1 MFLNLI
7 KSLFGTKNDREIKK
21 YLKRVQAINALEN
34 KYQAMSDDELKAS
47 FAEFRRQVMDG
58 EYEADGLL
66 NDVFAIVREVSKR
79 TLDMR
84 HFDVQLIGGM
94 VLNEGKIAEMKTGEG
109 KTLVASLPV
118 VLNAMSGKG
127 VHIVTVNDYLAKR
140 DAEQMGEIY
149 KFLGF
154 SVGVVLSSANSDG
167 DHKAAYECDITYGT
181 NNEFGF
187 DYLRDNMKF
196 SGEDKVQRG
205 HNFVIVDEV
214 DSILIDEAR
223 TPLIISGPTNRT
235 LDGYIKAN
243 EVAKKMQRGENPPA
257 NLANKD
263 AKPTGDFV
271 VDEKNRTILITEA
284 GISKAEQLFG
294 VENLYSLDN
303 AILAHQ
309 LDQALKAH
317 NLFEKDVHYV
327 VRNKEVIIVDEFT
340 GRLSEG
346 RRFSDGLHQALE
358 AKENV
363 KIQEESQTLAD
374 ITFQNYFRMY
384 DKLAG
389 MTGTA
394 QTEATEFSQIYKLD
408 VISIPTNVPV
418 RRLDK
423 NDLIYKTQK
432 EKFKAVIDEIKAANS
447 KGQPVLVG
455 TASIERSELLH
466 EMLKKERI
474 AHNVLNAKH
483 HEQEALIIAD
493 AGKKGAV
500 TIATNMAGRG
510 VDIKIDDEVRA
521 LGGLYIIGTERHE
534 SRRIDNQLRGR
545 SGRQGDPGLSRFYL
559 SLEDNL
565 LRIFGGDRIKAIMER
580 LGIEEG
586 EHIESGIVTRAVE
599 NAQKKV
605 ESMHFESRKH
615 LLEYDDVAN
624 EQRKTIYKY
633 RNELLDEHFDI
644 SGKVSQNMHEYAEY
658 AMREFYLQPEQEGGD
673 FENLK
678 AKVEAE
684 CGVVLDYEEFESYSS
699 LEMEQNIVDVL
710 EKFYAQKMSFL
721 QDADKR
727 KVERILYLQVLDSA
741 WREHLYQM
749 DILKTG
755 IGLRGYNQKDPLVE
769 YKKES
774 YNLFLELVERIKIES
789 IKVLFN
795 VVFTSSSTQSI
806 EQNAQEENEKFR
818 QSAVETGA
826 SEDNL
831 GQAAARSGSARGF
844 GNASGSRGAL
854 AGSANGGAS
863 GSRTNGANSNGILGA
878 KKVPRNSPCP
888 CGSGKKYK
896 ECHGKSG
903 PKAGVLA

>member
-1 MFLNLI
+1 MFLNAL
-7 KSLFGTKNDREIKK
+7 KAVFGTKNDREVKK
-21 YLKRVQAINALEN
+21 YFKRVAQINALEGN
-34 KYQAMSDDELKAS
+34 YQNLSDDELKAE
-47 FAEFRRQVMDG
+47 FAKFKEQILSG
-58 EYEADGLL
+58 EKNENDVL
-66 NDVFAIVREVSKR
+66 NDVFAIVRETGKR
-79 TLDMR
+79 TLNMR

-94 VLNEGKIAEMKTGEG
+94 VLHDGKIAEMKTGEG
-109 KTLVASLPV
+109 KTLVATLPV

-127 VHIVTVNDYLAKR
+127 VHVVTVNDYLAKR
-140 DAEQMGEIY
+140 DAEQMSAIY
-149 KFLGF
+149 NFLGF
-154 SVGVVLSSANSDG
+154 SVGVVLSSQNSDIE
-167 DHKAAYECDITYGT
+167 HKQAYDCDITYGT

-196 SGEDKVQRG
+196 SKAEKVQRE

-243 EVAKKMQRGENPPA
+243 EVAKQMQKGEAVLPPA
-257 NLANKD
+257 
-263 AKPTGDFV
+263 KPEGDFV
-271 VDEKNRTILITEA
+271 VDEKNRNILITEA
-284 GISKAEQLFG
+284 GIAKAEKLFG

-327 VRNKEVIIVDEFT
+327 LRNNEVVIVDEFT

-346 RRFSDGLHQALE
+346 RRFSEGLHQALE

-384 DKLAG
+384 NKLAG

-394 QTEATEFSQIYKLD
+394 QTEATEFSQIYSLD
-408 VISIPTNVPV
+408 VISIPTNIPIK
-418 RRLDK
+418 RQDK
-423 NDLIYKTQK
+423 DDLIYKTQN
-432 EKFKAVIDEIKAANS
+432 EKFKAVIEEIKKANA

-455 TASIERSELLH
+455 TASIERSEVFH
-466 EMLKKERI
+466 NMLVKEKI
-474 AHNVLNAKH
+474 PHHVLNAKN
-483 HEQEALIIAD
+483 HEQEALIIQD

-510 VDIKIDDEVRA
+510 VDIKIDDEIRA

-545 SGRQGDPGLSRFYL
+545 AGRQGDPGISRFYL

-565 LRIFGGDRIKAIMER
+565 LRIFGGDRIKSIMDR

-586 EHIESGIVTRAVE
+586 ESIESRIVTRAVE

-605 ESMHFESRKH
+605 ESLHFESRKH

-624 EQRKTIYKY
+624 EQRKTIYRY
-633 RNELLDEHFDI
+633 RNELLDENYDI
-644 SGKVSQNMHEYAEY
+644 RAKISQNIAEY
-658 AMREFYLQPEQEGGD
+658 SANVMNDYMLDESGSNVN

-678 AKVEAE
+678 AKILYE
-684 CGVVLDYEEFESYSS
+684 CSTQISEKDFENLSVIEMQDKLSQILENSYNEKMLR
-699 LEMEQNIVDVL
+699 LEIKELRNI
-710 EKFYAQKMSFL
+710 
-721 QDADKR
+721 
-727 KVERILYLQVLDSA
+727 ERILYLQVLDNA

-774 YNLFLELVERIKIES
+774 YNLFLELVNRIKFDS
-789 IKVLFN
+789 IKLLFSVQFN
-795 VVFTSSSTQSI
+795 Q
-806 EQNAQEENEKFR
+806 EEAQNLENKANEENEKLL
-818 QSAVETGA
+818 QSSVEMGA

-831 GQAAARSGSARGF
+831 GEAEF
-844 GNASGSRGAL
+844 
-854 AGSANGGAS
+854 
-863 GSRTNGANSNGILGA
+863 
-878 KKVPRNSPCP
+878 KKVPRNAPCP
-888 CGSGKKYK
+888 CGSGKKFK

-903 PKAGVLA
+903 PKQGILA

>member
-1 MFLNLI
+1 MFLNAL
-7 KSLFGTKNDREIKK
+7 KAVFGTKNDREVKK
-21 YLKRVQAINALEN
+21 YFKRVAQINALEGN
-34 KYQAMSDDELKAS
+34 YQNLSDDELKAE
-47 FAEFRRQVMDG
+47 FAKFKEQILSG
-58 EYEADGLL
+58 EKNENDVL
-66 NDVFAIVREVSKR
+66 NDVFAIVRETGKR
-79 TLDMR
+79 TLNMR

-94 VLNEGKIAEMKTGEG
+94 VLHDGKIAEMKTGEG
-109 KTLVASLPV
+109 KTLVATLPV

-127 VHIVTVNDYLAKR
+127 VHVVTVNDYLAKR
-140 DAEQMGEIY
+140 DAEQMSAIY
-149 KFLGF
+149 NFLGF
-154 SVGVVLSSANSDG
+154 SVGVVLSSQNSDIE
-167 DHKAAYECDITYGT
+167 HKQAYDCDITYGT

-196 SGEDKVQRG
+196 SKAEKVQRE

-243 EVAKKMQRGENPPA
+243 EVAKQMQKGEAVLPPA
-257 NLANKD
+257 
-263 AKPTGDFV
+263 KPEGDFV
-271 VDEKNRTILITEA
+271 VDEKNRNILITEA
-284 GISKAEQLFG
+284 GIAKAEKLFG

-327 VRNKEVIIVDEFT
+327 LRNNEVIIVDEFT

-346 RRFSDGLHQALE
+346 RRFSEGLHQALE

-384 DKLAG
+384 NKLAG

-394 QTEATEFSQIYKLD
+394 QTEATEFSQIYSLD
-408 VISIPTNVPV
+408 VISIPTNIPIK
-418 RRLDK
+418 RQDK
-423 NDLIYKTQK
+423 DDLIYKTQN
-432 EKFKAVIDEIKAANS
+432 EKFKAVIEEIKKANA

-455 TASIERSELLH
+455 TASIERSEVFH
-466 EMLKKERI
+466 NMLVKEKI
-474 AHNVLNAKH
+474 PHHVLNAKN
-483 HEQEALIIAD
+483 HEQEALIIQD

-510 VDIKIDDEVRA
+510 VDIKIDDEIRA

-545 SGRQGDPGLSRFYL
+545 AGRQGDPGISRFYL

-565 LRIFGGDRIKAIMER
+565 LRIFGGDRIKSIMDR

-586 EHIESGIVTRAVE
+586 ESIESRIVTRAVE

-605 ESMHFESRKH
+605 ESLHFESRKH

-624 EQRKTIYKY
+624 EQRKTIYRY
-633 RNELLDEHFDI
+633 RNELLDENYDI
-644 SGKVSQNMHEYAEY
+644 RAKISQNIAEY
-658 AMREFYLQPEQEGGD
+658 SANVMNDYMLDESGSNVN

-678 AKVEAE
+678 AKILYE
-684 CGVVLDYEEFESYSS
+684 CSTQISEKDFENLSVIEMQDKLSQILENSYNEKMLR
-699 LEMEQNIVDVL
+699 LEIKELRNI
-710 EKFYAQKMSFL
+710 
-721 QDADKR
+721 
-727 KVERILYLQVLDSA
+727 ERILYLQVLDNA

-774 YNLFLELVERIKIES
+774 YNLFLELVNRIKFDS
-789 IKVLFN
+789 IKLLFSVQFN
-795 VVFTSSSTQSI
+795 Q
-806 EQNAQEENEKFR
+806 EEAQNLENKANEENEKLL
-818 QSAVETGA
+818 QSLVEMGA

-831 GQAAARSGSARGF
+831 GEAEF
-844 GNASGSRGAL
+844 
-854 AGSANGGAS
+854 
-863 GSRTNGANSNGILGA
+863 
-878 KKVPRNSPCP
+878 KKVPRNAPCP
-888 CGSGKKYK
+888 CGSGKKFK

-903 PKAGVLA
+903 PKQGILA